1 MRQGLYD
8 TMFGAF
14 LVKHVPAEGEVS
26 TGFIGKLENMSSYGD
41 RYTKRKEEKLAKK
54 AEKVAVKDAEESEQ
68 TESEEPVEEK
78 PKKAAKKATP
88 KKATAKQATKKSD

>member
-54 AEKVAVKDAEESEQ
+54 AEKAAEVSEQ
-68 TESEEPVEEK
+68 SESEEQVEEE
-78 PKKAAKKATP
+78 PKKVAKKATP
-88 KKATAKQATKKSD
+88 KKATAKKATKKSD